1 MTKKKKLSP
10 YFQVWL
16 DPGTQTIFQGL
27 GRQHISK
34 ALAMREWMGLEFSIQ
49 SLHAKPTMATY
60 GGSGDRRFPSP
71 FLVSCL

>member
-34 ALAMREWMGLEFSIQ
+34 ALAMREWALNSVSRVYMQSQPWQHMGGAE
-49 SLHAKPTMATY
+49 TE
-60 GGSGDRRFPSP
+60 GFPVLS
-71 FLVSCL
+71 